1 MAQNPTISRVK
12 LPSGNVYDIKDATA
26 RAAIASLEGGS
37 YFLGVAT
44 TELSDGATT
53 NPITISTVI
62 DNQPATKSVT
72 AVNGNIAIF
81 GNKEFIYDGNQWCE
95 FGDLSTLGD
104 LATLDSIETTSSPVL
119 GSGTTFATAPSAVT
133 FSGAEHDAVLG
144 ANTTFNVT
152 QPTVNVN
159 ATTKYIGAT
168 ASGTAVG
175 GTGTAAAITGFGTH
189 VTGNAL
195 STNATF
201 NTSVTPSRKYV
212 SAVASNIQVSTT
224 PGTFVT
230 GYPNT
235 TTDTFVK
242 SVSAETNKNLVTT
255 SITGCAADTAT
266 VSYVTS
272 SASKLETTSVPNVTS
287 PGSASTWAF
296 EMGTGENA
304 ETLIISGVN
313 SVAPTLGTAIT
324 AATGSVAANGT
335 GSSIV
340 TSVTATDNVVA
351 KKAASPTTVATG
363 ATAEGAAGAAVVTGV
378 TIGSSASAITGLG
391 TPSSDSAITA
401 ASVTQPTISLSLG
414 ENSGEG
420 KVELVDGITSASTT
434 IATDSPIA
442 AITALGTPVTED
454 VLTGVQIT
462 RQPTIALSAAD
473 ESATG
478 KTGVLTNVSATA
490 SGAAVSANNNDSVSA
505 VTTVGTAT
513 AAAQTITITE
523 DTVNALTSATAVS
536 NNP

>member
-1 MAQNPTISRVK
+1 MAGNPTISKVK
-12 LPSGNVYDIKDATA
+12 LPSGNTYDIKDTTA
-26 RAAIASLEGGS
+26 RDAIAQLQAGS
-37 YFLGVAT
+37 YFFGIT
-44 TELSDGATT
+44 TTPLADGDTT
-53 NPITISTVI
+53 NPITVGGQS
-62 DNQPATKSVT
+62 KT
-72 AVNGNIAIF
+72 AVNGNITIYEH
-81 GNKEFIYDGNQWCE
+81 KEFIFDGTKWCE

-104 LATLDSIETTSSPVL
+104 LATLDSIETTSAPVL
-119 GSGTTFATAPSAVT
+119 GTGTGFSTSSSAVT
-133 FSGAEHDAVLG
+133 FTGSERKAALG
-144 ANTTFNVT
+144 ANTTFSVT
-152 QPTVNVN
+152 QPDIDVN

-168 ASGTAVG
+168 ASGAEVG

-189 VTGNAL
+189 TTANAL

-201 NTSVTPSRKYV
+201 NTSITPSKKYV

-235 TTDTFVK
+235 TSDTFVK
-242 SVSAETNKNLVTT
+242 SVTAETNKNLVTT

-287 PGSASTWAF
+287 AGSASTWNF

-335 GSSIV
+335 GSPIV
-340 TSVTATDNVVA
+340 TSITATDNVVA
-351 KKAASPTTVATG
+351 KKAASATTVATG

-401 ASVTQPTISLSLG
+401 ASVNQPTITLSLG
-414 ENSGEG
+414 NTNGDG
-420 KVELVDGITSASTT
+420 KVELVDGITSASTS
-434 IATDSPIA
+434 IATDSPVA

-462 RQPTIALSAAD
+462 RQPTITMSASD
-473 ESATG
+473 ESAAG
-478 KTGVLTNVSATA
+478 KTGVVTNVNATA
-490 SGAAVSANNNDSVSA
+490 SGAAVSANANDSVSA
-505 VTTVGTAT
+505 VTSVGTAT
-513 AAAQTITITE
+513 AAAQTITVTPS
-523 DTVNALTSATAVS
+523 TVNALTSATAVS